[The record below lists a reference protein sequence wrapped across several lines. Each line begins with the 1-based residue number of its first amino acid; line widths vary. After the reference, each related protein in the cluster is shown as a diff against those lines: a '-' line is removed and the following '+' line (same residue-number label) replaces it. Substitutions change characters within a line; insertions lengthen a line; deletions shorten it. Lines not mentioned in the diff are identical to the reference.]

1 MKEQL
6 WTVVRFP
13 DGSWSFGGKPEDPAY
28 ELCEKWRLLSSSG
41 QRAVKLAQ
49 GRRRRRLQARLVE
62 IYEALCPDDPL
73 DQDDPRRGA
82 IVAEMQRVV
91 EAKTDE
97 EASGVIEWWGA
108 WPNPHHES
116 PREFVQSARA
126 LFRKVQSPA
135 N

>member
-13 DGSWSFGGKPEDPAY
+13 DGSWSFGGKPEDPSY
-28 ELCEKWRLLSSSG
+28 ELCEKWGVLASSG
-41 QRAVKLAQ
+41 QHAVKLAQ

-62 IYEALCPDDPL
+62 IYETLCPDDL
-73 DQDDPRRGA
+73 LNQDDPRRGA
-82 IVAEMQRVV
+82 IIAEMQRVV
-91 EAKTDE
+91 EAATDE
-97 EASGVIEWWGA
+97 EAIQVIEWWRT

-116 PREFVQSARA
+116 PNQFVQSARA
-126 LFRKVQSPA
+126 LFREVQSPA